1 MIPPSMRAP
10 PPVPLLLLLLTLAL
24 PSVARAQQPPPP
36 PIPPVGEPP
45 PPETR
50 LQERA
55 AIEAQERQT
64 YLQKNQDQL
73 YRQAVSEVEA
83 DRRRDW
89 DQRGRDAVPP
99 LARGKLPVIEPN
111 ILARI
116 GAAGNAL
123 VMGPSAALKLRMKHY
138 WGLEAAGGLLWARDV
153 TSPPPPNS
161 SFLAAFS
168 EISGLVWGSKALGR
182 YAAADHAFV
191 RAGFQLTFPISTPN
205 IPSVY
210 LAPFAS
216 IGAVFA
222 LGPLYRGKGYVAILF
237 ESRFGHQFGLGSF
250 ATSPMEGFMVDILTG
265 PAVGF

>member
-1 MIPPSMRAP
+1 MRAP
-10 PPVPLLLLLLTLAL
+10 PPVPLLLLLVPLAL
-24 PSVARAQQPPPP
+24 PSVARAQQPPP

-55 AIEAQERQT
+55 AIEAQERQA
-64 YLQKNQDQL
+64 YEQANQDQL

-83 DRRRDW
+83 ERRRAW

-99 LARGKLPVIEPN
+99 PARGKLPVIEPN

-116 GAAGNAL
+116 GSAGDNVL
-123 VMGPSAALKLRMKHY
+123 VMGPSAALKLRMRRY
-138 WGLEAAGGLLWARDV
+138 WGLEAAGGILWARDYS
-153 TSPPPPNS
+153 SPPPPS
-161 SFLAAFS
+161 SRFVAAFS
-168 EISGLVWGSKALGR
+168 EVSALGWLSKASGK
-182 YAAADHAFV
+182 YAEADHAFL
-191 RAGFQLTFPISTPN
+191 RAGFQLAFPISTPN
-205 IPSVY
+205 VPSVY

-216 IGAVFA
+216 IGGVFA
-222 LGPLYRGKGYVAILF
+222 LGPLYRGKGYAAILF
-237 ESRFGHQFGLGSF
+237 ETRFGHRFGLGSS